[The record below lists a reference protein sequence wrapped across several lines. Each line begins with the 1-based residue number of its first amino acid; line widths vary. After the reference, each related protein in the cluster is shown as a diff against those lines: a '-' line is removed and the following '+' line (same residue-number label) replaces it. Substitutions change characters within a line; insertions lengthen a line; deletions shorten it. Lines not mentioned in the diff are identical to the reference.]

1 MPRHSH
7 QPQRDS
13 SGPQND
19 LIEKEAQAD
28 SLNNSMPDLLSMGN
42 AAIQDILSGGGH
54 VEIPLWNG
62 KQNMSLVIG
71 SDQEDEKILEN
82 DQSRNLDDSS
92 ISYDSDSSDSSDS
105 SVISTSKER
114 KKRELEKM
122 EKRAKIRME
131 MSKQKPK
138 VKLIDSEGHEADLDS
153 ESEVPKKVEE
163 AEEKAGDKEKNGSE
177 SEVPKAVKN
186 AEEKG
191 EGQPGD
197 IGEVNNDMKPV
208 KELDFEP
215 VRMKE
220 NKLNM
225 EVGFKSTC
233 SQVLGATSGK
243 ILGTVVN
250 LGLLPFTG
258 TILAKDFI
266 KSWFKRGSLQK
277 KRNHKQIPGWDGA
290 EFGKNRL
297 QNNDEIDVDLRK
309 VPAVWSYP
317 IASKAAEPDPA
328 GDQNDPRQREK
339 PLDPVVSVMV
349 DQPKEGSAETF
360 NGNEMGHTLL
370 GIEYSRFSKI
380 TNRYERYM
388 IKYGFYP
395 AGGFGSVSSGMMM
408 LSRDAV
414 VPGQL
419 YNDYNHKYTV
429 SRRFPAKPAQVNAI
443 FKASETYADWG
454 YGFYNRNCT
463 TFVKDMVQNV
473 GHITK
478 LAPAIF
484 QQDAVQFTALHNLGM
499 FGAKAVHLNAK
510 AGLENTLIDMG
521 QREDL
526 TYENFGNKRVTQ
538 KDFLNYQKSLDHQLT
553 IQKYTEFPAMVGEN
567 LRRASGE
574 QAGDIGSYQ
583 YTGTLRKDENG
594 NAVVTLPSV
603 AYACEDE
610 AQGVKQVI
618 REIIEEAGQEQLTP
632 ELSELIADLS
642 LSGQSLLTLDRKI
655 DAYCNKNGIVR
666 GPNTELKALTA
677 DDLRECRADLDE
689 DISKVI
695 QLQRIFKNDARL
707 HMPIVHLISL
717 LNHGNQVVDFLYQ
730 NIKRGGNNP
739 GELGNIRE
747 DMRNDN
753 FNVTAG
759 GKKAKFSPTEY
770 EAYLQVYK
778 TPEAAVKKMARKKE
792 LEEKV
797 QSGEDLTKAEQKEMD
812 KFSLMERTIQAFV
825 NAHDYM
831 LEKDKFNQQ
840 DIDYAFRLRKREKA
854 GAQSAAFAAGK
865 TSSSI
870 YQSLFYEKVF
880 GGMKERFSSQE
891 RFRNVAQMTPEV
903 VDDLKRWIDDDL
915 SECAAGKFENLLRIL
930 GGIDEAMED
939 PTEDGLREELQE
951 SMTYT
956 WLGRIFDD
964 ERDTHGFGLVYSRIP
979 LVFAE
984 IMEEPGSKFRKIVD
998 KQIHLLM
1005 INDAKKSN

>member
-1 MPRHSH
+1 
-7 QPQRDS
+7 
-13 SGPQND
+13 
-19 LIEKEAQAD
+19 
-28 SLNNSMPDLLSMGN
+28 
-42 AAIQDILSGGGH
+42 
-54 VEIPLWNG
+54 
-62 KQNMSLVIG
+62 
-71 SDQEDEKILEN
+71 
-82 DQSRNLDDSS
+82 
-92 ISYDSDSSDSSDS
+92 
-105 SVISTSKER
+105 
-114 KKRELEKM
+114 M
-122 EKRAKIRME
+122 E
-131 MSKQKPK
+131 
-138 VKLIDSEGHEADLDS
+138 
-153 ESEVPKKVEE
+153 
-163 AEEKAGDKEKNGSE
+163 
-177 SEVPKAVKN
+177 N
-186 AEEKG
+186 AEDHAENPG
-191 EGQPGD
+191 EGQPGELGQAD
-197 IGEVNNDMKPV
+197 KDMK
-208 KELDFEP
+208 KIRELDFKP

-225 EVGFKSTC
+225 EVGFRSTLT
-233 SQVLGATSGK
+233 QLLGVTVGK
-243 ILGTVVN
+243 ILGTVFN

-258 TILAKDFI
+258 AILAKDFI
-266 KSWFKRGSLQK
+266 KSWFKRGKLQK
-277 KRNHKQIPGWDGA
+277 KRNHKQIPGWDG
-290 EFGKNRL
+290 EKFEKSEP

-317 IASKAAEPDPA
+317 IASKAAEPNSS

-360 NGNEMGHTLL
+360 NGTEMGHTLL

-395 AGGFGSVSSGMMM
+395 AGGFGGMSAGMMM
-408 LSRDAV
+408 VSRDAV

-419 YNDYNHKYTV
+419 YNDYNHKYTI

-443 FKASETYADWG
+443 FRASETYADKG
-454 YGFYNRNCT
+454 YGFFTRNCT

-484 QQDAVQFTALHNLGM
+484 QQDAVQFGLKENLGM
-499 FGAKAVHLNAK
+499 FGAKAFHLNAK

-521 QREDL
+521 EREDL
-526 TYENFGNKRVTQ
+526 TYENFGNKRATQ
-538 KDFLNYQKSLDHQLT
+538 RDFRNYQKSLDHDIT
-553 IQKYTEFPAMVGEN
+553 IQKYTEIPAMVGEN

-574 QAGDIGSYQ
+574 HAGDIGSYN
-583 YTGTLRKDENG
+583 YTGNLPKDEDG
-594 NAVVTLPSV
+594 NEIVTLPSV
-603 AYACEDE
+603 ANACQDE
-610 AQGVKQVI
+610 AQEVKQVI
-618 REIIEEAGQEQLTP
+618 KEIIEEVGREQLTP
-632 ELSELIADLS
+632 ELAAIIADLS
-642 LSGQSLLTLDRKI
+642 LSGQSLLTLDRKT
-655 DAYCNKNGIVR
+655 DAYCAKNGIER

-689 DISKVI
+689 DISRVI

-717 LNHGNQVVDFLYQ
+717 LNHGNRGVDFLYQ

-792 LEEKV
+792 LEEKA
-797 QSGEDLTKAEQKEMD
+797 QSDEDLTKAEQKEID
-812 KFSLMERTIQAFV
+812 KFLLMERTIQAFI

-831 LEKDKFNQQ
+831 LEKDEFNQQ
-840 DIDYAFRLRKREKA
+840 DVDYAFRLQKKEGA
-854 GAQSAAFAAGK
+854 GVRSSAFIAGQ

-870 YQSLFYEKVF
+870 YQSLIYEKVF
-880 GGMKERFSSQE
+880 GGMKERFLAQE
-891 RFRNVAQMTPEV
+891 RYRNVNEMTPELK
-903 VDDLKRWIDDDL
+903 DSLKRWFDDDL
-915 SECAAGKFENLLRIL
+915 SKCAAGKFENLLRIL

-939 PTEDGLREELQE
+939 PTEDGLREELKD
-951 SMTYT
+951 SMANA
-956 WLGRIFDD
+956 WFGRIFNVNGN
-964 ERDTHGFGLVYSRIP
+964 TNGYGFVYMMLP

-984 IMEEPGSKFRKIVD
+984 IMEDPGSKFRKIVD

-1005 INDAKKSN
+1005 INDAKKNRAR

>member
-1 MPRHSH
+1 MPRYSS
-7 QPQRDS
+7 PQRVN

-42 AAIQDILSGGGH
+42 SAIQDILSGGGP

-71 SDQEDEKILEN
+71 SDQKNEDLHEN
-82 DQSRNLDDSS
+82 DQSQNPEDPNISEIDTSS
-92 ISYDSDSSDSSDS
+92 
-105 SVISTSKER
+105 R
-114 KKRELEKM
+114 KKENPD
-122 EKRAKIRME
+122 I
-131 MSKQKPK
+131 S
-138 VKLIDSEGHEADLDS
+138 LIDPKGDEKEIRS
-153 ESEVPKKVEE
+153 ESEAQEVV
-163 AEEKAGDKEKNGSE
+163 EKAEDH
-177 SEVPKAVKN
+177 
-186 AEEKG
+186 AENPE
-191 EGQPGD
+191 EGQPGELGQAD
-197 IGEVNNDMKPV
+197 KDMK
-208 KELDFEP
+208 KIRELDFEP

-225 EVGFKSTC
+225 EVGFRSTLT
-233 SQVLGATSGK
+233 QLLGVTVGK
-243 ILGTVVN
+243 ILGTVFN

-258 TILAKDFI
+258 GIIAKDFI
-266 KSWFKRGSLQK
+266 KSWFKRGKLQK
-277 KRNHKQIPGWDGA
+277 KRNHKQIPGWDG
-290 EFGKNRL
+290 EKFEKSEP
-297 QNNDEIDVDLRK
+297 QNNDEINVDLRK

-360 NGNEMGHTLL
+360 NGTEMGHTLL

-395 AGGFGSVSSGMMM
+395 AGGFGGMSAGMMM
-408 LSRDAV
+408 VSRDAV

-419 YNDYNHKYTV
+419 YNDYNHKYTI

-443 FKASETYADWG
+443 FRASETYADKG
-454 YGFYNRNCT
+454 YGFFSRNCT

-484 QQDAVQFTALHNLGM
+484 QQDAVQFTAFHNLGM

-526 TYENFGNKRVTQ
+526 TYENFGNKRATQ
-538 KDFLNYQKSLDHQLT
+538 RDFRNYQKSLDHDIT
-553 IQKYTEFPAMVGEN
+553 IQKYTEIPAMVGEN
-567 LRRASGE
+567 LRRVSGE
-574 QAGDIGSYQ
+574 HAGDIGSYQ
-583 YTGTLRKDENG
+583 YSGNMPKDENG
-594 NAVVTLPSV
+594 NEIETLVTI
-603 AYACEDE
+603 ANACGDE
-610 AQGVKQVI
+610 ASEVKHVI
-618 REIIEEAGQEQLTP
+618 REIIEEVGREQLTP
-632 ELSELIADLS
+632 ELSAIIADLM
-642 LSGQSLLTLDRKI
+642 LSGESLRVLDRKT
-655 DAYCNKNGIVR
+655 DAYCAKNGIER
-666 GPNTELKALTA
+666 GPKTELEALTA
-677 DDLRECRADLDE
+677 DDLRECRAELDG
-689 DISKVI
+689 DISRVI
-695 QLQRIFKNDARL
+695 QLQRIFKNDERL

-717 LNHGNQVVDFLYQ
+717 LNYGNRGVDFLYQ
-730 NIKRGGNNP
+730 NIRRGRNNP

-747 DMRNDN
+747 DMRFDN
-753 FNVTAG
+753 FKVSAG
-759 GKKAKFSPTEY
+759 GKTAEFSPTEY

-778 TPEAAVKKMARKKE
+778 TPKAAVEKMARKKE
-792 LEEKV
+792 LEEKAE
-797 QSGEDLTKAEQKEMD
+797 SDEDLTKAEQKEID
-812 KFSLMERTIQAFV
+812 KFVLMERTIQAFI

-831 LEKDKFNQQ
+831 LEKENFRQE
-840 DIDYAFRLRKREKA
+840 DIDYAFRLQKKEVA
-854 GAQSAAFAAGK
+854 GVRSSAFIAGQ

-870 YQSLFYEKVF
+870 YQSLIYEKVF
-880 GGMKERFSSQE
+880 SGMKERFLAQE
-891 RFRNVAQMTPEV
+891 RYRNVTEMTPEV
-903 VDDLKRWIDDDL
+903 TDSLKRWFDDDL
-915 SECAAGKFENLLRIL
+915 SKCAAGKFENLLRIL

-939 PTEDGLREELQE
+939 PTEDGLREELKD
-951 SMTYT
+951 SMANA
-956 WLGRIFDD
+956 WFGRIFNVNGN
-964 ERDTHGFGLVYSRIP
+964 TNGYGFVYMMLP

-984 IMEEPGSKFRKIVD
+984 IMEDPGSKFRKIVD

-1005 INDAKKSN
+1005 INDAKKNRAR

>member
-1 MPRHSH
+1 MPRYSS
-7 QPQRDS
+7 PQRNNS
-13 SGPQND
+13 RSQND

-28 SLNNSMPDLLSMGN
+28 RLNNSMPDLLSMGN
-42 AAIQDILSGGGH
+42 EALQAMLGGGP

-62 KQNMSLVIG
+62 EQNMSLVIG
-71 SDQEDEKILEN
+71 SDQEDEKIPEN
-82 DQSRNLDDSS
+82 DQSQNPEDPNIDEID
-92 ISYDSDSSDSSDS
+92 ISKN
-105 SVISTSKER
+105 VEQNPNI
-114 KKRELEKM
+114 EL
-122 EKRAKIRME
+122 
-131 MSKQKPK
+131 
-138 VKLIDSEGHEADLDS
+138 VDGEGHKEEIKS
-153 ESEVPKKVEE
+153 E
-163 AEEKAGDKEKNGSE
+163 N
-177 SEVPKAVKN
+177 EVPKAVEK
-186 AEEKG
+186 AEDHAENPE
-191 EGQPGD
+191 EGQPGELGQAD
-197 IGEVNNDMKPV
+197 KDMK
-208 KELDFEP
+208 KIRELDFEP

-225 EVGFKSTC
+225 EVGFRSTLT
-233 SQVLGATSGK
+233 QLLGVTVGK
-243 ILGTVVN
+243 ILGTVFN

-266 KSWFKRGSLQK
+266 KSWFKRGKLQK
-277 KRNHKQIPGWDGA
+277 KRNHKQIPGWDG
-290 EFGKNRL
+290 EKFEKSEP
-297 QNNDEIDVDLRK
+297 QNNDEINVDLRK

-360 NGNEMGHTLL
+360 NGTEMGHTLL

-395 AGGFGSVSSGMMM
+395 AGGFGGMSAGMMM
-408 LSRDAV
+408 VSRDAV

-419 YNDYNHKYTV
+419 YNDYNHKYTI

-443 FKASETYADWG
+443 FRASETYADKG
-454 YGFYNRNCT
+454 YGFFTRNCT

-484 QQDAVQFTALHNLGM
+484 QQDAVQFGLKENLGM
-499 FGAKAVHLNAK
+499 FGAKAFHLNAK

-521 QREDL
+521 EREDL
-526 TYENFGNKRVTQ
+526 TYENFGNKRATQ
-538 KDFLNYQKSLDHQLT
+538 QDFRNYQKSLDHDIT
-553 IQKYTEFPAMVGEN
+553 IQKYTEIPAMVGEN

-574 QAGDIGSYQ
+574 HAGDISSYN
-583 YTGTLRKDENG
+583 YTGNLPKDEDG
-594 NAVVTLPSV
+594 NEIVTLPSV
-603 AYACEDE
+603 ANACQDE
-610 AQGVKQVI
+610 ASEVKHVI
-618 REIIEEAGQEQLTP
+618 RDIIEEVGREQLTP
-632 ELSELIADLS
+632 ELSAIIADLS
-642 LSGQSLLTLDRKI
+642 LSGQSLLTLDRKT
-655 DAYCNKNGIVR
+655 DAYCAKNGIER
-666 GPNTELKALTA
+666 GAKTELEALTA
-677 DDLRECRADLDE
+677 DDLRECRAELEE
-689 DISKVI
+689 DISRVL
-695 QLQRIFKNDARL
+695 QLQRIFKNDERL

-717 LNHGNQVVDFLYQ
+717 LNYGNRGVDFLYQ
-730 NIKRGGNNP
+730 NINRGANNP
-739 GELGNIRE
+739 GELGNIRG

-753 FNVTAG
+753 FKVSAG
-759 GKKAKFSPTEY
+759 NITAKFSPTEY

-792 LEEKV
+792 LEEKE
-797 QSGEDLTKAEQKEMD
+797 QSGANMTKAELKEIN
-812 KFSLMERTIQAFV
+812 KFKVMERTIQAFV
-825 NAHDYM
+825 NAHDYI
-831 LEKDKFNQQ
+831 LEKENFNQ
-840 DIDYAFRLRKREKA
+840 DDFNYAFRLQKREKA
-854 GAQSAAFAAGK
+854 GARSAAFAAGK

-880 GGMKERFSSQE
+880 GGMKERFSTQE
-891 RFRNVAQMTPEV
+891 RFRNVAQMTPEM

-956 WLGRIFDD
+956 WFGRIFDD
-964 ERDTHGFGLVYSRIP
+964 ERDTHGFGTAYSRIP

-1005 INDAKKSN
+1005 INDAKKAV

>member
-1 MPRHSH
+1 MPRYSS
-7 QPQRDS
+7 PQRVG

-28 SLNNSMPDLLSMGN
+28 SLNNSMPDPLSMGN
-42 AAIQDILSGGGH
+42 EALQAMLGGGPL
-54 VEIPLWNG
+54 VIPLRNS
-62 KQNMSLVIG
+62 NESMSNESMSDESMSMVIG
-71 SDQEDEKILEN
+71 SDQEDEKIPEN
-82 DQSRNLDDSS
+82 DQSQNPDDLNMSE
-92 ISYDSDSSDSSDS
+92 
-105 SVISTSKER
+105 ISTSKER
-114 KKRELEKM
+114 KQRELEEM
-122 EKRAKIRME
+122 EKRMQDPYI
-131 MSKQKPK
+131 SL
-138 VKLIDSEGHEADLDS
+138 VDGEGHKEEIKSEA
-153 ESEVPKKVEE
+153 EVPKVV
-163 AEEKAGDKEKNGSE
+163 EKAEDH
-177 SEVPKAVKN
+177 
-186 AEEKG
+186 AENHE
-191 EGQPGD
+191 EGQPGELGQAD
-197 IGEVNNDMKPV
+197 KDMK
-208 KELDFEP
+208 KIRELDFKP

-225 EVGFKSTC
+225 EVGFRSTLT
-233 SQVLGATSGK
+233 QLLGVTVGK
-243 ILGTVVN
+243 ILGTVFN

-258 TILAKDFI
+258 AILAKDFI
-266 KSWFKRGSLQK
+266 KSWFKRGKLQK
-277 KRNHKQIPGWDGA
+277 KRNHKQIPGWDG
-290 EFGKNRL
+290 EKFEKSEP

-317 IASKAAEPDPA
+317 IASKAAEPNSS

-360 NGNEMGHTLL
+360 NGTEMGHTLL

-395 AGGFGSVSSGMMM
+395 AGGFGGMSAGMMM
-408 LSRDAV
+408 VSRDAV

-419 YNDYNHKYTV
+419 YNDYNHKYTI

-443 FKASETYADWG
+443 FRASETYADKG
-454 YGFYNRNCT
+454 YGFFTRNCT

-484 QQDAVQFTALHNLGM
+484 QQDAVQFGLKENLGM
-499 FGAKAVHLNAK
+499 FGAKAFHLNAK

-521 QREDL
+521 EREDL
-526 TYENFGNKRVTQ
+526 TYENFGNKRATQ
-538 KDFLNYQKSLDHQLT
+538 RDFRNYQKSLDHDIT
-553 IQKYTEFPAMVGEN
+553 IQKYTEIPAMVGEN

-574 QAGDIGSYQ
+574 HAGDIGSYN
-583 YTGTLRKDENG
+583 YTGNLPKDEDG
-594 NAVVTLPSV
+594 NEIVTLPSV
-603 AYACEDE
+603 ANACQDE
-610 AQGVKQVI
+610 AQEVKQVI
-618 REIIEEAGQEQLTP
+618 KEIIEEVGREQLTP
-632 ELSELIADLS
+632 ELAAIIADLS
-642 LSGQSLLTLDRKI
+642 LSGQSLLTLDRKT
-655 DAYCNKNGIVR
+655 DAYCAKNGIER

-689 DISKVI
+689 DISRVI

-717 LNHGNQVVDFLYQ
+717 LNHGNRGVDFLYQ

-797 QSGEDLTKAEQKEMD
+797 QSGEDMTAAEQKEMD

-840 DIDYAFRLRKREKA
+840 DIDYAFRLQKKEKA

-880 GGMKERFSSQE
+880 GGMKERFSTQE
-891 RFRNVAQMTPEV
+891 RFRNVAQMTPEM

-964 ERDTHGFGLVYSRIP
+964 ERDTHGFGTAYSRIP

-1005 INDAKKSN
+1005 INDAKKAV

>member
-1 MPRHSH
+1 MPRYSS
-7 QPQRDS
+7 PQRNS

-42 AAIQDILSGGGH
+42 SAILDILSGGGP

-71 SDQEDEKILEN
+71 SDQKNEDLPEN
-82 DQSRNLDDSS
+82 DQSQNPEDPNISEIDTSS
-92 ISYDSDSSDSSDS
+92 
-105 SVISTSKER
+105 R
-114 KKRELEKM
+114 KKENPD
-122 EKRAKIRME
+122 I
-131 MSKQKPK
+131 S
-138 VKLIDSEGHEADLDS
+138 LIDPKGDEKEIRS
-153 ESEVPKKVEE
+153 ESEAQEVV
-163 AEEKAGDKEKNGSE
+163 EKAEDH
-177 SEVPKAVKN
+177 
-186 AEEKG
+186 AENHE
-191 EGQPGD
+191 EGQPGELGQAD
-197 IGEVNNDMKPV
+197 KDMK
-208 KELDFEP
+208 KIRELDFMP

-225 EVGFKSTC
+225 EVGFRSTLT
-233 SQVLGATSGK
+233 QLLGVTVGK
-243 ILGTVVN
+243 ILGTVFN

-258 TILAKDFI
+258 AILAKDFI
-266 KSWFKRGSLQK
+266 KSWFKRGKLQK
-277 KRNHKQIPGWDGA
+277 KRNHKQIPGWDG
-290 EFGKNRL
+290 EKFGKSEP
-297 QNNDEIDVDLRK
+297 QNNDEINVDLRK

-317 IASKAAEPDPA
+317 IASKAAEPNSA

-360 NGNEMGHTLL
+360 NGTEMGHTLL

-395 AGGFGSVSSGMMM
+395 AGGFGGMSAGMMM
-408 LSRDAV
+408 VSRDAV

-419 YNDYNHKYTV
+419 YNDYNHKYTI

-443 FKASETYADWG
+443 FRASETYADKG
-454 YGFYNRNCT
+454 YGFFTRNCT

-484 QQDAVQFTALHNLGM
+484 QQDAVQFGLKENLGM
-499 FGAKAVHLNAK
+499 FGAKAFHLNAK

-521 QREDL
+521 EREDL
-526 TYENFGNKRVTQ
+526 TYENFGNKRATQ
-538 KDFLNYQKSLDHQLT
+538 RDFRNYQKSLDHDIT
-553 IQKYTEFPAMVGEN
+553 IQKYTEIPAMVGEN

-574 QAGDIGSYQ
+574 HAGDIGSYN
-583 YTGTLRKDENG
+583 YTGNLPKDEDG
-594 NAVVTLPSV
+594 NEIVTLPSV
-603 AYACEDE
+603 ANACQDE
-610 AQGVKQVI
+610 AQEVKQVI
-618 REIIEEAGQEQLTP
+618 KEIIEEVGREQLTP
-632 ELSELIADLS
+632 ELAAIIADLS
-642 LSGQSLLTLDRKI
+642 LSGQSLLTLDRKT
-655 DAYCNKNGIVR
+655 DAYCAKNGIER
-666 GPNTELKALTA
+666 GAKTELEALTA
-677 DDLRECRADLDE
+677 DDLRECRAELEE
-689 DISKVI
+689 DISRVL
-695 QLQRIFKNDARL
+695 QLQRIFKNDERL

-717 LNHGNQVVDFLYQ
+717 LNYGNRGVDFLYQ
-730 NIKRGGNNP
+730 NINRGANNP

-797 QSGEDLTKAEQKEMD
+797 QSGEDMTAAEQKEMD
-812 KFSLMERTIQAFV
+812 KFSLMERTVQAFI
-825 NAHDYM
+825 NAHGYM

-840 DIDYAFRLRKREKA
+840 DIDYAFRLQKKEKA

-880 GGMKERFSSQE
+880 GGMKERFSTQE
-891 RFRNVAQMTPEV
+891 RFRNVAQMTPEM

-956 WLGRIFDD
+956 WFGRIFDD
-964 ERDTHGFGLVYSRIP
+964 ERDTHGFGTAYSRIP

-1005 INDAKKSN
+1005 INDAKKAV

>member
-1 MPRHSH
+1 MPRHSS

-28 SLNNSMPDLLSMGN
+28 SLNNSMPDPLSMGN
-42 AAIQDILSGGGH
+42 EALQAMLGGGPL
-54 VEIPLWNG
+54 VIPLRNS
-62 KQNMSLVIG
+62 NESMSNESMFDESMSDESMSMVIG
-71 SDQEDEKILEN
+71 SDQKNNVLPEN
-82 DQSRNLDDSS
+82 KQGQNPDDLNMSE
-92 ISYDSDSSDSSDS
+92 
-105 SVISTSKER
+105 ISTSKER
-114 KKRELEKM
+114 KQRELEEM
-122 EKRAKIRME
+122 EKRMQDPDI
-131 MSKQKPK
+131 SL
-138 VKLIDSEGHEADLDS
+138 VDSEGHEEEIKS
-153 ESEVPKKVEE
+153 E
-163 AEEKAGDKEKNGSE
+163 A
-177 SEVPKAVKN
+177 EVPKAVEK
-186 AEEKG
+186 AEDHAENPE
-191 EGQPGD
+191 EGQPGELGQAD
-197 IGEVNNDMKPV
+197 KDMK
-208 KELDFEP
+208 KIRELDFEP

-225 EVGFKSTC
+225 EVGFKSTF
-233 SQVLGATSGK
+233 SQLLGATIGK

-266 KSWFKRGSLQK
+266 KSWFKRGKLQK

-290 EFGKNRL
+290 EFGKNRP

-317 IASKAAEPDPA
+317 IASKAAEPNSA

-360 NGNEMGHTLL
+360 NGKEMGHTLL

-395 AGGFGSVSSGMMM
+395 AGGFGSVSAGMMM

-443 FKASETYADWG
+443 FKASETYADRG

-574 QAGDIGSYQ
+574 QAGDIGSFQ
-583 YTGTLRKDENG
+583 YTGNLRKDENG

-610 AQGVKQVI
+610 AQGVKQMI
-618 REIIEEAGQEQLTP
+618 REIIEEAGREQLTP
-632 ELSELIADLS
+632 ELSALIADLS

-655 DAYCNKNGIVR
+655 DTYCSKNGIVR

-797 QSGEDLTKAEQKEMD
+797 QSGEDMTAAEQKEMD
-812 KFSLMERTIQAFV
+812 KFSLMERTVQAFV

-840 DIDYAFRLRKREKA
+840 DIDYAFRLQKKEKA

-880 GGMKERFSSQE
+880 GGMKERFSTQE
-891 RFRNVAQMTPEV
+891 RFRNVAQMTPEM

-956 WLGRIFDD
+956 WFGRIFDD
-964 ERDTHGFGLVYSRIP
+964 ERDTHGFGTAYSRIP

-1005 INDAKKSN
+1005 INDAKKSE